1 MTSFRRMTMLGVAGV
16 VLALLPTASVH
27 ADEVFKRYE
36 HSTDIDCETRTE
48 DGWTVSAGVN
58 RNISAEG
65 LATYAVAEVFSE
77 DGSVDAYGQADDIVF
92 EDGRIEAE
100 VELFDH
106 DDVFFGTAHLVGSY
120 QIGASTVW
128 RGRPLK
134 MLGNQ
139 YLVRETTFSPVAV
152 QWQTLNVAGVELVT
166 NGKGVVD
173 FSCDGYDMILN
184 DKFTTPHRLSIPVEE
199 YRMSQPCSPAPLTD
213 VIVVPS
219 EAGLSLV
226 LFGEGGLVGDTSL
239 DVSDPNPQL
248 LLWWLPGSQEP
259 VYAEITAAFTDNG
272 TPWTEVVTESGRTI
286 RTTAQPLEMAFRT
299 TVPDG
304 SPVSGTCA
312 IDRVTSRV
320 VVEPF

>member
-1 MTSFRRMTMLGVAGV
+1 MTPFRRMTMLGVAGV
-16 VLALLPTASVH
+16 VLALLPTTSVH
-27 ADEVFKRYE
+27 ADEVFKRHE

-58 RNISAEG
+58 RNTSSEG
-65 LATYAVAEVFSE
+65 LATYAVAELFSD
-77 DGSVDAYGQADDIVF
+77 DGSVDAYGQADGIVF

-106 DDVFFGTAHLVGSY
+106 SDVFVGTAHMVGSY
-120 QIGASTVW
+120 QIGEATVW

-139 YLVRETTFSPVAV
+139 YMVRETTFAPVSVA
-152 QWQTLNVAGVELVT
+152 WQTLEVAGVELVT
-166 NGKGVVD
+166 NGKSVVE

-199 YRMSQPCSPAPLTD
+199 YRTSQPCSPAPLTD

-226 LFGEGGLVGDTSL
+226 LFGEDGLVGDTSL
-239 DVSDPNPQL
+239 DVSDTNPQL
-248 LLWWLPGSQEP
+248 LLWWLPDAQEP
-259 VYAEITAAFTDNG
+259 VYAEITAVFTEDG
-272 TPWTEVVTESGRTI
+272 TPRTEVVTERGRTI
-286 RTTAQPLEMAFRT
+286 RTTAQSFHMEFRT
-299 TVPDG
+299 TLPDG
-304 SPVSGTCA
+304 SAVSGTCA
-312 IDRVTSRV
+312 IDRVTIRV
-320 VVEPF
+320 VVEPY